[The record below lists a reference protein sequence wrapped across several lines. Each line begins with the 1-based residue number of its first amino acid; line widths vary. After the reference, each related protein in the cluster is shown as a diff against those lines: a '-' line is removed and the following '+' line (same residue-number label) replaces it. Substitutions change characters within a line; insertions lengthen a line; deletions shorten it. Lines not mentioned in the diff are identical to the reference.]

1 MPDQKIGKV
10 IHYYD
15 KIGVAVIGVEKGQVK
30 VGDLLHFS
38 HGNRDFYQNVSS
50 LQVDHKQVEEIKP
63 GEEAGMKVDSE
74 VKQGDD
80 VFIVIE

>member
-10 IHYYD
+10 THYFD
-15 KIGVAVIGVEKGQVK
+15 KIGVAVIKVDKGEVK
-30 VGDLLHFS
+30 VGEMLHFS

-50 LQVDHKQVEEIKP
+50 LQVEHQPVEKIKT

-74 VKQGDD
+74 VKPGDD
-80 VFIVIE
+80 VFKVIE